1 MALNCLKQLLF
12 IACKKMFNLSRED
25 DKWLNKVYTQTPSS
39 NHHHHRWQMAAV
51 HKSLT
56 PMCKPCAHAYGLD
69 TIRFD
74 WRTNRQTD
82 KRTRI
87 LICLRHFITSRV
99 FSKIS
104 WLLLFWYG
112 CCWCCYDTIFSK
124 SIAANGF
131 ERQTDRHV
139 VCFFCTYLWA
149 LFHFSFVVVAV
160 VLIVICLI
168 LAIIC
173 LICS

>member
-1 MALNCLKQLLF
+1 MINDSIKF
-12 IACKKMFNLSRED
+12 
-25 DKWLNKVYTQTPSS
+25 THTPSS

-139 VCFFCTYLWA
+139 VCFFVRIYGLCFTLVLLLLLLFWLWFA
-149 LFHFSFVVVAV
+149 
-160 VLIVICLI
+160 
-168 LAIIC
+168 
-173 LICS
+173 